1 MKVNAYE
8 AKPVVS
14 AYTSVIPALVKEVT
28 ADPFDDLAAVLEL
41 SAEEE
46 SILAEQLN
54 KEEKDPFGLKKALE
68 DAEKT
73 SAVQPN
79 KNALEDNSGTLTRRL
94 VAAISQEEVLSVIS
108 EAFKNMSAVRMAAA
122 MGEGKDAKKAFAI
135 IKRLNKLIARAQR
148 KMKDLGKE
156 AMLLQKRQRAEKRK
170 QEFFAKQIREELER
184 HIRERKQR
192 EKTYLRDARPLREE
206 DYAQSGP
213 EPMTR
218 AELEAKVM
226 VLSQSMAQIYSP
238 AAVGVTVA
246 VGETALADGA
256 AVSSGGGSEGEA
268 AAPAESG
275 GEAVAAE

>member
-8 AKPVVS
+8 VKPVVS
-14 AYTSVIPALVKEVT
+14 AYASAVPALIKEVT

-46 SILAEQLN
+46 SILAGRLN
-54 KEEKDPFGLKKALE
+54 KEEKDPFDLKKALE

-73 SAVQPN
+73 SAVQSN

-206 DYAQSGP
+206 AQSGP

-226 VLSQSMAQIYSP
+226 ALSQSMAQIYSP